1 MNKIEKPKYVNKK
14 YPRKV
19 SDGVMF
25 LFIWGIV
32 KNEIFNKAVLTVSL
46 LSVLFS
52 E

>member
-25 LFIWGIV
+25 LFIWGIG
-32 KNEIFNKAVLTVSL
+32 FLCAVAAMCIYLWVS
-46 LSVLFS
+46 
-52 E
+52 